1 MMGFDQFLS
10 SPEME
15 ILIITHRDIFQSAAS
30 SHSRFSD
37 DYANLTAIIRLDKQD
52 MKKAGL
58 KEGNLVAVEN
68 SAGKVVV
75 KALQSTYEE
84 PHPGTA
90 YMLNGPWV
98 NALVSAET
106 SGTGVP
112 AFKYIE
118 AKMTKSKES
127 SITSFE

>member
-1 MMGFDQFLS
+1 MGFDQFLS

-15 ILIITHRDIFQSAAS
+15 ILIITHRDIFQSAANS
-30 SHSRFSD
+30 DSRFSD

-58 KEGNLVAVEN
+58 KEGNLVTIEN
-68 SAGKVVV
+68 SAGKIVV
-75 KALQSTYEE
+75 KALQSTSEE
-84 PHPGTA
+84 PHSGTA
-90 YMLNGPWV
+90 YMVNGPWV

-112 AFKYIE
+112 QFKYIK
-118 AKMTKSKES
+118 AKMIKSKES